1 MGIVSLQFTGLA
13 TFRRFINLLFAA
25 WSIFP
30 RLRQSLLAQRERN
43 GVSIKNSLNKAC
55 WLLCVVL
62 PFLWSWQP
70 AKAAVDECAHTFDR
84 SEMSLFSFRRLRC
97 TDEGWSVARRQGNA
111 EAQCAALDPSD
122 RMIVVLDS
130 NGTSVVMLRNLGD
143 PTWLTTA
150 DQFGKVKVE
159 VDGLRLLSGLMQV
172 NVSSSPPL
180 RYGFLWP
187 LPKDNIGLLK
197 SGHALSVTIGKGHWN
212 IRLAGSQ
219 AAIAATQSCASEPPS
234 E

>member
-1 MGIVSLQFTGLA
+1 MGIVSLQFVGLA
-13 TFRRFINLLFAA
+13 TFRKIIDLLFAPWPVFA
-25 WSIFP
+25 G
-30 RLRQSLLAQRERN
+30 LRQSLWPLHGRN
-43 GVSIKNSLNKAC
+43 VVSIKISINSAC
-55 WLLCVVL
+55 WFLCVVL
-62 PFLWSWQP
+62 TFILLWQP
-70 AKAAVDECAHTFDR
+70 ARAAVEECAHTFDR

-97 TDEGWSVARRQGNA
+97 TDKGWSIARRQGNA

-130 NGTSVVMLRNLGD
+130 NGTSDVMLRNLGD

-159 VDGLRLLSGLMQV
+159 VDGLRLFSGLTQV

-212 IRLAGSQ
+212 ISLAGSE